1 MPSGTRRRPPAFLMH
16 SALVGSSAVLLL
28 LLSTGMVAWGQEAFP
43 SRPIQITV
51 PYPPGGTSDL
61 TARFLSPRLAE
72 ILKQS
77 VVVVNK
83 PGGAGA
89 LGIQSVATAKP
100 DGYAV
105 LTSPPAI
112 VITPL
117 ISQKPGFS
125 LRDFAPLSLAVSTPN
140 VITVKADAPFKTF
153 EELVE
158 SARKNPGKLN
168 YSSAGPG
175 TTPHFVGELF
185 KLETKTNLTHV
196 PMGGEAP
203 AVAGLLGGH
212 VDVSF
217 VSIGAV
223 QKHLQAGTLR
233 ALATTY
239 QKRLRDWPDVP
250 TTREKGYPGILA
262 VAWHGYFVPAKTP
275 PEVAKK
281 LEMALETALKD
292 KDVIVQI
299 EKTGMLVENLN
310 AQEAARFLKEEE
322 ERWTRVA
329 KAAGILVQ

>member
-239 QKRLRDWPDVP
+239 QKRLKDWPDVP

-322 ERWTRVA
+322 ERWSRVA
-329 KAAGILVQ
+329 KAAGILAQ

>member
-72 ILKQS
+72 ILKQP

>member
-1 MPSGTRRRPPAFLMH
+1 MARGQRRRPQGSLMR

-28 LLSTGMVAWGQEAFP
+28 LLSTGIVARGQEAFP

-51 PYPPGGTSDL
+51 PFPPGGTSDL
-61 TARFLSPRLAE
+61 TARILSPRLAE

-105 LTSPPAI
+105 LTSPPPI

-212 VDVSF
+212 VDLSF

-239 QKRLRDWPDVP
+239 QKRLKDWPDVP